1 MHANGS
7 GVCRA
12 NSGDL
17 RKQSRKAGAG
27 IARWSFGITPCYA
40 QSIIFKNSK
49 LFEIRKE
56 RPTGYTRAVDAQ
68 AQDRECKARRDCLDC
83 ASTYLY
89 IRKNR
94 SIYSNTSSIV
104 SKHWFYSSFFRTIN
118 VKKKRYFLI
127 IFFIIIGI
135 VNPFHK
141 HLTVIY
147 FFSKRI
153 MQKSL

>member
-1 MHANGS
+1 MSILTQIVANGS

-17 RKQSRKAGAG
+17 RKQSRKAGAS

-68 AQDRECKARRDCLDC
+68 AQDRECEERRDCSDC
-83 ASTYLY
+83 ASTFGGMCCWRRFAVARVFALVV
-89 IRKNR
+89 RCR
-94 SIYSNTSSIV
+94 VMIV
-104 SKHWFYSSFFRTIN
+104 IS
-118 VKKKRYFLI
+118 L
-127 IFFIIIGI
+127 
-135 VNPFHK
+135 
-141 HLTVIY
+141 
-147 FFSKRI
+147 FSRW
-153 MQKSL
+153 QKP

>member
-1 MHANGS
+1 MSILTQIVANGS

-68 AQDRECKARRDCLDC
+68 AQDRECEERRDCSDC
-83 ASTYLY
+83 ASTFGGMW
-89 IRKNR
+89 RWR
-94 SIYSNTSSIV
+94 
-104 SKHWFYSSFFRTIN
+104 RTAE
-118 VKKKRYFLI
+118 
-127 IFFIIIGI
+127 
-135 VNPFHK
+135 
-141 HLTVIY
+141 HLTVL
-147 FFSKRI
+147 FSQNPDSYRDLAVGAP
-153 MQKSL
+153 MTYTVLLCLGLFA

>member
-1 MHANGS
+1 MSILTQIVANGS

-68 AQDRECKARRDCLDC
+68 AQDRECEERRDCSDC
-83 ASTYLY
+83 ASTVCNMTSGGERATSLSTVANVDAGQTLSSHHCARHWLY
-89 IRKNR
+89 CLLAAGR
-94 SIYSNTSSIV
+94 
-104 SKHWFYSSFFRTIN
+104 F
-118 VKKKRYFLI
+118 
-127 IFFIIIGI
+127 
-135 VNPFHK
+135 
-141 HLTVIY
+141 
-147 FFSKRI
+147 
-153 MQKSL
+153 

>member
-1 MHANGS
+1 MSFVWFGLRFIAHNGS

-68 AQDRECKARRDCLDC
+68 AQDRECEAQRDCSDC
-83 ASTYLY
+83 ASTV
-89 IRKNR
+89 RAMC
-94 SIYSNTSSIV
+94 SGG
-104 SKHWFYSSFFRTIN
+104 FAGD
-118 VKKKRYFLI
+118 FL
-127 IFFIIIGI
+127 
-135 VNPFHK
+135 
-141 HLTVIY
+141 
-147 FFSKRI
+147 SKR
-153 MQKSL
+153 QRKSSGNQTCTHHRNRHGI